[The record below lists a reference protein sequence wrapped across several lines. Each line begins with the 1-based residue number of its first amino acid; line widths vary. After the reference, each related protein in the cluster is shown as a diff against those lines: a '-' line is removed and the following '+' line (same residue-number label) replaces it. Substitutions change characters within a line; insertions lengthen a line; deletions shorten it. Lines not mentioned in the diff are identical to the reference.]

1 MAVEQMSSSD
11 NKIKALVKGDLLIWA
26 RNSAGLSEREASLQM
41 GVSEHDLRQW
51 EADLGKPSIAQLR
64 ELAKVYKRP
73 LAVFYLPSR
82 PKDFDAMRDF
92 RSRVDH
98 EARRL
103 TPEVLLQIRI
113 AQERRLI
120 ALDLLK
126 SIEEKESKFSIGKLQ
141 IQDPER
147 LGIELRRILKIRI
160 EDQVKWKKPYGSF
173 TAWKEAIE
181 STNVLVFQTVDV
193 PAEDLEGFSIYY
205 PELPIISVNIKSTVN
220 ARIFTLLHE
229 LTHLV
234 IHQTGLCNDLQHERN
249 KPPNE
254 RKLEIFCNLVA
265 GATLVPKEFL
275 LKEKLVV
282 ENKGRHDWEDTAIH
296 KLALR
301 FGVSREVVLR
311 RLLICNRTTKTFYEE
326 KLAQYTEEFKQF
338 QAREKGKKKKFGLL
352 PGPKVIASA
361 GTPFIRMVL
370 SNYYQRSITLN
381 LVSDILGIKLKHL
394 PGIEAKVMR
403 KTPIKGIAS

>member
-1 MAVEQMSSSD
+1 MTSPN
-11 NKIKALVKGDLLIWA
+11 NKIKALVKGELLIWA
-26 RNSAGLSEREASLQM
+26 RKSAGLSEGEASIET

-51 EADLGKPSIAQLR
+51 EADQGKPTISQLR
-64 ELAKVYKRP
+64 ELARVYKRP
-73 LAVFYLPSR
+73 LAVFYLPSS

-98 EARRL
+98 EKRRL
-103 TPEVLLQIRI
+103 KPEALLQIRI

-120 ALDLLK
+120 ALDLHK
-126 SIEEKESKFSIGKLQ
+126 SLEETELQFSIGKLQ

-147 LGIELRRILKIRI
+147 LGLELRRLLKIRI
-160 EDQVKWKKPYGSF
+160 DAQVKWKKPYGPF

-181 STNVLVFQTVDV
+181 SKNVLVFQAVDV
-193 PAEDLEGFSIYY
+193 PAEDLEGFSIYHS
-205 PELPIISVNIKSTVN
+205 ELPIISVNIKSPVN

-249 KPPNE
+249 KAPNE
-254 RKLEIFCNLVA
+254 RKIETFCNLVA

-275 LKEKLVV
+275 LNEKLVI

-296 KLALR
+296 KLALH

-311 RLLICNRTTKTFYEE
+311 RLLICNRTTKAFYED
-326 KLAQYTEEFKQF
+326 KLGQYTEEFKAF
-338 QAREKGKKKKFGLL
+338 KAKEKAKKNKFGLL

-361 GTPFIRMVL
+361 GTPFVKMVL
-370 SNYYQRSITLN
+370 GNYYRGSITLN
-381 LVSDILGIKLKHL
+381 SVSDILGIKLKHL
-394 PGIEAKVMR
+394 PGVEAKVMG
-403 KTPIKGIAS
+403 KPLAKDIAS